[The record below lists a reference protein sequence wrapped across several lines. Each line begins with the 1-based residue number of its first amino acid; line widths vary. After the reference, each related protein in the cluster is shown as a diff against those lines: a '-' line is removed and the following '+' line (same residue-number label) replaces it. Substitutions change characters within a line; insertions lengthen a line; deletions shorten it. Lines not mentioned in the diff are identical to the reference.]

1 VPIPARTYP
10 HNHDTSHHHL
20 IDRLFDG
27 RVSDSDLIVE
37 SLNLHGER
45 ILRFA
50 GEFWTSKQRQASSLH
65 EISYRACFKAQ
76 LPRFF
81 IDRLTQ
87 PGDVVYDP
95 FMGRGTTPVEAALLG
110 RNVIGND
117 ANPLSRAFTKPR
129 LDPPVFEDVVRRI
142 ERIRISKRVSSS
154 LDLSMFYHPRTE
166 SEILSLRRYLALRVA
181 TRREDETDRWIRM
194 IATNRLTGHSKGF
207 FSVYTLPPNQAMSAE
222 NQRRVNKS
230 RKQKPEYRDVRELI
244 LRKTQ
249 SLLRNVSD
257 VQKQNLALVRKKARF
272 LTSDASRTR
281 SIADNSIRL
290 TVTSPP
296 FLDTVNYAQDN
307 WLRCWFNSLEWEEIG
322 GRLTVVRSL
331 DDWIVVMTRVFQEL
345 YRVTAPDGVV
355 AFEVGEIR
363 KRNLM
368 LDEVV
373 VPIGLQAGFRCAGIL
388 VNQQKFTKTSNIW
401 GIRNNRAGTNTNRI
415 AVFHK
420 SHLPTT

>member
-10 HNHDTSHHHL
+10 HKRDNLNHHL
-20 IDRLFDG
+20 IDSLFNG
-27 RVSDSDLIVE
+27 RVSNSDLVVE
-37 SLNLHGER
+37 YLSLHGEQIPR
-45 ILRFA
+45 YT

-81 IDRLTQ
+81 IDRLTK

-117 ANPLSRAFTKPR
+117 ANPLSRTFTKPR
-129 LDPPVFEDVVRRI
+129 LDPPLFEDVVQRT
-142 ERIRISKRVSSS
+142 ERIKISKKVPSS

-166 SEILSLRRYLALRVA
+166 SEILSLRRYLAQRAA
-181 TRREDETDRWIRM
+181 TRREDEVDRWIRM
-194 IATNRLTGHSKGF
+194 VATNRLTGHSRGF

-230 RKQKPEYRDVRELI
+230 RKQKPEYRDIKELI
-244 LRKTQ
+244 LRKTR
-249 SLLRNVSD
+249 SLLRDVSD
-257 VQKQNLALVRKKARF
+257 EQKQNLAHVRKNARF
-272 LTSDASRTR
+272 FTGDAGRTR
-281 SIADNSIRL
+281 SIADGSVRL

-307 WLRCWFNSLEWEEIG
+307 WLRCWFNSLEWKEIG
-322 GRLTVVRSL
+322 ERLTVVRSM
-331 DDWIVVMTRVFQEL
+331 DAWIVAMSRVFQEL
-345 YRVTAPDGVV
+345 YRITTPDGVV

-363 KRNLM
+363 KRNLR
-368 LDEVV
+368 LDEIV

-388 VNQQKFTKTSNIW
+388 INQQKFTKTSNIW

-415 AVFHK
+415 AVFYK
-420 SHLPTT
+420 EADND

>member
-1 VPIPARTYP
+1 MSSTDVK
-10 HNHDTSHHHL
+10 
-20 IDRLFDG
+20 
-27 RVSDSDLIVE
+27 VE
-37 SLNLHGER
+37 SLDLHGER
-45 ILRFA
+45 IRRFT

-65 EISYRACFKAQ
+65 EISYRACFKPQ

-81 IDRLTQ
+81 IDRLTK

-117 ANPLSRAFTKPR
+117 ANPLSRAFTRPR
-129 LDPPVFEDVVRRI
+129 LNPPPFEDIARRV
-142 ERIRISKRVSSS
+142 EELKVSKHAGSS

-166 SEILSLRRYLALRVA
+166 AEILSLRRYLARRVSS
-181 TRREDETDRWIRM
+181 RREDEIDRWIRM
-194 IATNRLTGHSKGF
+194 VATNRLTGHSMGF

-230 RKQKPEYRDVRELI
+230 RKQKPEYRNVKDLI
-244 LRKTQ
+244 LKKSR
-249 SLLRNVSD
+249 SLLRNLSEE
-257 VQKQNLALVRKKARF
+257 QRQNLNAAGKNARF
-272 LTSDASRTR
+272 LTGDASRTR

-307 WLRCWFNSLEWEEIG
+307 WLRSWFNSLEWEEIG
-322 GRLTVVRSL
+322 RRLTVVRSI
-331 DDWIVVMTRVFQEL
+331 DIWIETMTRVFHEL
-345 YRVTAPDGVV
+345 YRITSPNGVV

-363 KRNLM
+363 KRNLK

-373 VPIGLQAGFRCAGIL
+373 VPIGLQAGFHCAGIL
-388 VNQQKFTKTSNIW
+388 INQQQFTKTSNIW

-415 AVFHK
+415 AVFYK
-420 SHLPTT
+420 DHLIRNI

>member
-1 VPIPARTYP
+1 MPIPARTYP
-10 HNHDTSHHHL
+10 YKLNTSSQSL
-20 IDRLFDG
+20 IDLLFDG
-27 RVSDSDLIVE
+27 RVSSSDLIVE

-45 ILRFA
+45 VLRFT

-65 EISYRACFKAQ
+65 EISYRACFKPQ

-110 RNVIGND
+110 RNVVGND
-117 ANPLSRAFTKPR
+117 ANPLSRTFTKPR
-129 LDPPVFEDVVRRI
+129 LDPPLFEDVVRRI
-142 ERIRISKRVSSS
+142 ERIKISKRVSSP
-154 LDLSMFYHPRTE
+154 LDISMFYHPRTE
-166 SEILSLRRYLALRVA
+166 SEILSLRRYLARRA
-181 TRREDETDRWIRM
+181 ETRSEDEIDRWIRM
-194 IATNRLTGHSKGF
+194 VATNRLTGHSTGF

-230 RKQKPEYRDVRELI
+230 RKQKPEYRDVKELI
-244 LRKTQ
+244 LRKTR

-257 VQKQNLALVRKKARF
+257 AEKQNLALVRKKARF
-272 LTSDASRTR
+272 LTGDASRTR
-281 SIADNSIRL
+281 SIADDSIRL

-307 WLRCWFNSLEWEEIG
+307 WLRSWFNSLEWEEIG
-322 GRLTVVRSL
+322 GCLTVVRSI
-331 DDWIVVMTRVFQEL
+331 DAWTASMTRVFQEL
-345 YRVTAPDGVV
+345 YRITSPDGVV

-363 KRNLM
+363 KRNLK

-388 VNQQKFTKTSNIW
+388 VNQQQFTKTSNIW
-401 GIRNNRAGTNTNRI
+401 GIRNNRSGTNTNRI
-415 AVFHK
+415 AVFYK
-420 SHLPTT
+420 IDKGP